1 MPDLDAFRA
10 LRAPRRAEAVDH
22 FTLTTEWSEVDPN
35 IHSHVVRWEWAGQEF
50 LPQLRELV
58 ANEENPA
65 DQAPELAET
74 FLEEPIAIT
83 LETLRGGVD
92 AEATMPGE
100 TDGETVPIPGQPGL
114 ALLDRL
120 DRWLVAQENQPRSH
134 ELDDWLRGAV
144 VPLAGELPGGAPVD
158 GDGGNGG
165 AGEGDVPPLPLESRG
180 TLHALLGETW
190 SRLLDTLAAA
200 LLLPHEGELAHRL
213 NRLLLV
219 AGLVERRSFHRR
231 PLHRREILDLLA
243 HRTPLL
249 PDPPFPD
256 VLPEDQV
263 KLVRRATTSDL
274 FVVGREWRGYV
285 ADEIAEIR
293 NVMAGEDNVT
303 PFVRI
308 DEAEVIETT
317 TTSADSTSETSSE
330 TSDESTFNEQRKR
343 ELDLAISA
351 KGQVDVSARYS
362 SVKLDVSAGFSADFS
377 LKDSTDRA
385 TEIAKKAI
393 ARAASKVETQTQQER
408 TRRTLTRTELRQ
420 RHSLNNP
427 LQDHLRGV
435 FRWVARIDRFQTWR
449 YPDRLQLEFEIP

>member
-1 MPDLDAFRA
+1 MRCWGRPGRDCWTPSRRLCSFLTRASSRIGSTGCCWSPAWSNAARSTAGRCTDA
-10 LRAPRRAEAVDH
+10 
-22 FTLTTEWSEVDPN
+22 
-35 IHSHVVRWEWAGQEF
+35 
-50 LPQLRELV
+50 
-58 ANEENPA
+58 
-65 DQAPELAET
+65 
-74 FLEEPIAIT
+74 
-83 LETLRGGVD
+83 
-92 AEATMPGE
+92 
-100 TDGETVPIPGQPGL
+100 
-114 ALLDRL
+114 
-120 DRWLVAQENQPRSH
+120 RS
-134 ELDDWLRGAV
+134 
-144 VPLAGELPGGAPVD
+144 
-158 GDGGNGG
+158 
-165 AGEGDVPPLPLESRG
+165 S
-180 TLHALLGETW
+180 T
-190 SRLLDTLAAA
+190 
-200 LLLPHEGELAHRL
+200 
-213 NRLLLV
+213 
-219 AGLVERRSFHRR
+219 
-231 PLHRREILDLLA
+231 
-243 HRTPLL
+243 
-249 PDPPFPD
+249 
-256 VLPEDQV
+256 LPEDQV